1 MLCGLDHIGMWCFS
15 CTKVACWNIKLFNIG
30 IYAEKFQLKVI
41 SATCQV
47 NQAVSNLTCTVFL
60 LSILLAYRILI
71 VFNRIVEIDS
81 HQRVTLSKEN
91 GDVLK
96 VKVPY
101 EQIKPHLSSNIH
113 KKVQPADQ
121 TECVEKVLYGDQA
134 EGVEKVQ
141 HGEQVGGGE
150 NVQHHGGQ
158 AAGDEKT
165 QHVEQAKYVE
175 KVQHQNHEQ
184 AKKVQQGEQAGGG
197 KKVQH
202 HGGQAAG
209 DEKTQNVERAK
220 YVEKVQHDKQAKHVK
235 KVQHG
240 EYAGDDDGRTEIV
253 IISEHK
259 KKAKKRPIGPLPVQ
273 QAVLV
278 TEISKLL
285 PTIYSGEWLTDEHI
299 DNAQAILAKHFPY
312 IGGLQ
317 AVWVFISEGCQSLG
331 TPEQEFIQIINVS
344 GNHWITVSNIGNP
357 KDTITIYDS
366 LYADVSPSYKAK
378 FLRQIAYMLMAT
390 SSHITLQWAEVQ
402 KQKGTSDCG
411 LFAIAAA
418 TSLCYG
424 VLPQYCSWEQEKMR
438 DHLVTCFKRGDFT
451 LFPQLPAAQGQKMY
465 NRVEEVQVFCHCR
478 QPYVENTFMAQ
489 CDSCSDWFH
498 RGCQRIP
505 RKITKTTPFV
515 CKNCK

>member
-1 MLCGLDHIGMWCFS
+1 M
-15 CTKVACWNIKLFNIG
+15 
-30 IYAEKFQLKVI
+30 
-41 SATCQV
+41 
-47 NQAVSNLTCTVFL
+47 
-60 LSILLAYRILI
+60 
-71 VFNRIVEIDS
+71 FNRIVEIDS

-121 TECVEKVLYGDQA
+121 TECVEKVLYGDVAENIEKIPHGDQA

-141 HGEQVGGGE
+141 HGEQAGGGE
-150 NVQHHGGQ
+150 KVLHGEQ
-158 AAGDEKT
+158 AGGGEKVLHGEQAGGDEKT
-165 QHVEQAKYVE
+165 QNVEQAKYVE
-175 KVQHQNHEQ
+175 KVQHDQ
-184 AKKVQQGEQAGGG
+184 
-197 KKVQH
+197 
-202 HGGQAAG
+202 
-209 DEKTQNVERAK
+209 
-220 YVEKVQHDKQAKHVK
+220 QAKHVK

-240 EYAGDDDGRTEIV
+240 EYAGDDDGRTDIV

-285 PTIYSGEWLTDEHI
+285 PAIHSGEWLTDEHI

-438 DHLVTCFKRGDFT
+438 EHLVTCFKRGDFT

-465 NRVEEVQVFCHCR
+465 NRVEEVKVFCHCR